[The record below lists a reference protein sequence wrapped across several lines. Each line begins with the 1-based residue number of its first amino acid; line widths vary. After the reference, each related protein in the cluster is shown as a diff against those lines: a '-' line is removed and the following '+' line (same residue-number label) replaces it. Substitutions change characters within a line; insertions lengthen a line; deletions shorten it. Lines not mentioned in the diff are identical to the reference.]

1 MPDSYQGLV
10 GREHGGIGAVSVQG
24 NQWHGAELLLGEVR
38 GGAAAHDD
46 GALVIVLHDRST
58 GSHRAVL
65 LAPCPPEAPHTVS
78 PRQAAPGEPRAVGP
92 ITAFPPALL
101 PSARRAGHGYKAVPT
116 PVLAMRALIS
126 VRMQPVGLWRRP
138 PPSSCSGTTSLSPTE
153 VFLKICSSLTKQL

>member
-1 MPDSYQGLV
+1 MPPS
-10 GREHGGIGAVSVQG
+10 RHTCSGAVLPPSC
-24 NQWHGAELLLGEVR
+24 
-38 GGAAAHDD
+38 
-46 GALVIVLHDRST
+46 
-58 GSHRAVL
+58 L
-65 LAPCPPEAPHTVS
+65 LAPCPREAPHTVS

-101 PSARRAGHGYKAVPT
+101 PSAHRAGHGYKAVPT